1 MVIVIVIATAV
12 VKKVKIVLISV
23 LVLQQQRI
31 AVKITGRK
39 ELLKVTA
46 YFYVVTV
53 IHYSLLREKY
63 G

>member
-1 MVIVIVIATAV
+1 